1 MPTAGCLSC
10 LSDPS
15 LLMSVRPILPHVISR
30 DTALENMRWKEES
43 LHDRYFSNRRT
54 NPEPNMAS
62 PSVGK

>member
-1 MPTAGCLSC
+1 
-10 LSDPS
+10 
-15 LLMSVRPILPHVISR
+15 MSVRPILPHVISR

-43 LHDRYFSNRRT
+43 LHDRCSSNRRT